1 MASRPTRLT
10 ISYLP
15 MRLGRSPGWVAS
27 VNRGLDARTWALCQR
42 EGSLLEGKPC
52 GVSRTRPGAVAGVQ
66 RREGPGVAGPAA
78 EGQSHGGQPLSKM
91 IFQPSGPRRQIELYV
106 PMRLPAGSR
115 TGPVLIPSVPE
126 SFTSTRSGSH
136 EKASL

>member
-1 MASRPTRLT
+1 MAPRPTRLT

-27 VNRGLDARTWALCQR
+27 VNRGLEARTWALCQR

-52 GVSRTRPGAVAGVQ
+52 GVSRMCPSAEVGVQ
-66 RREGPGVAGPAA
+66 RGEGPGVAGPAA
-78 EGQSHGGQPLSKM
+78 AGQSHEGQPSSKM
-91 IFQPSGPRRQIELYV
+91 IFQPSGARRQIELYV

-115 TGPVLIPSVPE
+115 TGPGLIPSV
-126 SFTSTRSGSH
+126 
-136 EKASL
+136 